1 MKQSPWTRI
10 TKERREATDRFTSQ
24 PSIMSSLTLSVAS
37 LLSLVI
43 LVHGDCVID
52 PSMPCECTNPFLGTD
67 NFFLG
72 DATKNCNAAKA
83 CYVKNLSGCADAR
96 QSRGG
101 NRCQSKLAC
110 KQLAPSTE
118 KPTSSTRPITPE
130 PTTPEP
136 TSAEPTS
143 AEPTSSEPTSSEPTS
158 PEPTTS
164 PKPTSDP
171 IGEDPTTEAP
181 ALQPKCPG
189 AQICSCISPSEECER
204 CEVECQADCNDLK
217 TDGTKCFS
225 ESACNPNLLFEIDNG
240 LECPAPTGSTTEGAV
255 VEPEDPEEG
264 NVEEPASPKPKCPAE
279 EIGGARICEC
289 LVPSPGCTKCEV
301 DCQADCNDLVKEEG
315 KCFSEYACQD
325 LLFELDCEP

>member
-24 PSIMSSLTLSVAS
+24 PSNMSSLTLSVATLIS
-37 LLSLVI
+37 FVI

-110 KQLAPSTE
+110 KQNSASTE
-118 KPTSSTRPITPE
+118 KPTSPSQPITPE
-130 PTTPEP
+130 PTTPESTSSEPTSAEP

-143 AEPTSSEPTSSEPTS
+143 AEPTSS
-158 PEPTTS
+158 

-171 IGEDPTTEAP
+171 TGEDPTTEAP

-189 AQICSCISPSEECER
+189 VQICSCISPSEECER

-225 ESACNPNLLFEIDNG
+225 ESA
-240 LECPAPTGSTTEGAV
+240 
-255 VEPEDPEEG
+255 
-264 NVEEPASPKPKCPAE
+264 
-279 EIGGARICEC
+279 R
-289 LVPSPGCTKCEV
+289 
-301 DCQADCNDLVKEEG
+301 
-315 KCFSEYACQD
+315 
-325 LLFELDCEP
+325 